1 MIVLPNQNYNFQ
13 NNEKI
18 STYQFLAKSGCPVFD
33 SILFDEN
40 EELTKEKLLTI
51 KEVLKSEYCTI
62 RYQYI
67 KPSVNPI
74 RGGNKSLIDLE
85 ELEKKKVDGTQMW
98 LLQPI
103 DRTKNIFGIN
113 LMVNRND
120 NFLVIECVGKGFDI
134 SDINRGDISPQE
146 SIYFNYPIEMGWQ
159 NEWWKFIKMNMVN
172 QEIFNNDKIVRL
184 NKLRNFGLTVDE
196 NIFDNKF
203 NPLDCSLIE
212 KLMHY
217 VNMIDSSWNESNE
230 YIVSVSMNYDGRLVF
245 WDIQTPK
252 GKTNILRR
260 KK

>member
-1 MIVLPNQNYNFQ
+1 MIILPNQNYNFP

-51 KEVLKSEYCTI
+51 KEILKSEYCTI
-62 RYQYI
+62 RYQYV
-67 KPSVNPI
+67 KPNLNPI

-85 ELEKKKVDGTQMW
+85 VLEKKKVDGTQMW

-113 LMVNRND
+113 LMVNRN
-120 NFLVIECVGKGFDI
+120 NNSFVIECVGKCFDI

-146 SIYFNYPIEMGWQ
+146 SIYFNYPIDMGWQ
-159 NEWWKFIKMNMVN
+159 NEWWKFINIDLVN
-172 QEIFNNDKIVRL
+172 QDEFNNDKVIRL

-196 NIFDNKF
+196 SIFDNQF
-203 NPLDCSLIE
+203 IPLDYGLIE
-212 KLMHY
+212 KLINY
-217 VNMIDSSWNESNE
+217 IDTIDSSWDKSDE
-230 YIVSVSMNYDGRLVF
+230 YIVSVSMNFDGRLVF

-252 GKTNILRR
+252 GKVNILRR
-260 KK
+260 K